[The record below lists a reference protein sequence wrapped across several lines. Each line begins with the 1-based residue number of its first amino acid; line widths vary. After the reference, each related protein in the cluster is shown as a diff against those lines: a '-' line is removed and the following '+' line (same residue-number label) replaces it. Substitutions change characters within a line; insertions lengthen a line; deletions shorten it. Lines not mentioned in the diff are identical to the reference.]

1 MPKKKAT
8 HRKETAAPAAPT
20 RARRGIPWLAL
31 LLIVATFAAYLPA
44 RRAGWIWDDDQY
56 VTDNTTL
63 RSGRGLA
70 SIWLE
75 PRTTPQYYPAVH
87 TSFWVEYQL
96 FGPNPVVFHGVNVA
110 LHAANAVLLA
120 LVLTRLAVPGA
131 WIAGLLFALHPV
143 EVESVAWVTERKN
156 CLSGFFYL
164 LSFLMWLRYR
174 DPARVAPGRAGRTG
188 TLVLAF
194 VLFVLALLSKT
205 VTATLPCVALVVL
218 WWKDGRISR
227 TDVLRLLPFF
237 AVGIASGLF
246 TAMLEREH
254 VGAEGVDWALSP
266 AARVLVAGRALWFYL
281 GKLLLPLGL
290 TFIYPRWTIDVG
302 SAIAWLYPIAALLI
316 LAALWCLRTCLGR
329 GPLAAA
335 LIFAGTLFPALGFFN
350 VYPMRYSF
358 VADHFQYLA
367 STAVLAG
374 IAAVLATRGPRV
386 SMAVA
391 GVLGA
396 ALGFATFRQC
406 AMYRDARTLWATTLG
421 HNPNAWIAH
430 NNLGSIELFAGSPT
444 LAEQHFRTSIEQNPR
459 NYEAWNNL
467 GNALHALGRD
477 RDALPHYRHA
487 LEGLPKSPQAHAN
500 LGTALLDL
508 GETEE
513 AIAKYRDAL
522 RLRPDYHT
530 ARFGL
535 AEGLRRLGRYR
546 DALGEAR
553 DGLDRAPDDRQF
565 AHRFAQL
572 LAQLGDHQGAI
583 RALERITRNRPEDL
597 EPRLTLGQIYM
608 ARGESADM
616 DRAALTFAE
625 AAKHHPGS
633 SDAWGSL
640 AVAERQL
647 GRAEESEQHFRRALS
662 VDPTNAAAHANF
674 AALLIDLDREGE
686 AVAEFGEA
694 ARLRSGD
701 PQVLREL
708 AWLLATAKDPEHRS
722 PARALDAAQRAVE
735 LTRGRDPLALDA
747 LAVAHAA
754 SGRFDEASASV
765 RQALAVIGNHDA
777 EMAATLR
784 EQLASFQR
792 RRALVPH

>member
-1 MPKKKAT
+1 VR
-8 HRKETAAPAAPT
+8 H
-20 RARRGIPWLAL
+20 GIPWLAL
-31 LLIVATFAAYLPA
+31 LLIAATFAAYLPA
-44 RRAGWIWDDDQY
+44 LRAGWIWDDDQY
-56 VTDNTTL
+56 VTENTTL
-63 RSGRGLA
+63 RGARGLA
-70 SIWLE
+70 AIWLE
-75 PRTTPQYYPAVH
+75 PRSTPQYYPAVH
-87 TSFWVEYQL
+87 TSFWLEYQL
-96 FGPNPVVFHGVNVA
+96 FGPKPEVFHGVNVA

-120 LVLTRLAVPGA
+120 LVLARLAVPGA

-143 EVESVAWVTERKN
+143 EVESVAWITERKN

-174 DPARVAPGRAGRTG
+174 DPARVDPGRAGRTG

-194 VLFVLALLSKT
+194 VLFALALLSKT
-205 VTATLPCVALVVL
+205 VTATLPWVALVVL
-218 WWKDGRISR
+218 WWKDGRVAR
-227 TDVLRLLPFF
+227 ADVLRLLPFF

-254 VGAEGVDWALSP
+254 VGAFGIDWALSP

-290 TFIYPRWTIDVG
+290 TFIYPRWTIDAGRAV
-302 SAIAWLYPIAALLI
+302 AWLYPIAAVLV
-316 LAALWCLRTCLGR
+316 LAALWWLRPRLGR

-335 LIFAGTLFPALGFFN
+335 LVFAGTLFPALGFFN

-367 STAVLAG
+367 SAAVLAG
-374 IAAVLATRGPRV
+374 AAAALATQGPRV
-386 SMAVA
+386 CLAVA

-396 ALGFATFRQC
+396 ALGYATFRQC
-406 AMYRDARTLWATTLG
+406 GMYRDARTLWTTTLAR
-421 HNPNAWIAH
+421 NPNAWIAH
-430 NNLGSIELFAGSPT
+430 NNLGSLELFAGNPT
-444 LAEQHFRTSIEQNPR
+444 QAEKHFRTSVEQNPR

-477 RDALPHYRHA
+477 GEALPHYRHA
-487 LEGLPKSPQAHAN
+487 LEGLPKSPQAHTN

-508 GETEE
+508 GQTEE
-513 AIAKYRDAL
+513 ALASYRAAL

-535 AEGLRRLGRYR
+535 AEGLRRLDRYQ

-553 DGLDRAPDDRQF
+553 DGLDRAPDDPQY
-565 AHRFAQL
+565 AHRFARL
-572 LAQLGDHQGAI
+572 LAQIGDHAGAI
-583 RALERITRNRPEDL
+583 QALERITRARPGEL

-608 ARGESADM
+608 ARGQGADM

-625 AAKHHPGS
+625 AAKHNPGS

-647 GRAEESEQHFRRALS
+647 GRALEAEQHFRRALAT
-662 VDPTNAAAHANF
+662 DPANPAAHANF
-674 AALLIDLDREGE
+674 AALLVDLDRQGE
-686 AVAEFGEA
+686 AVAELREA
-694 ARLRSGD
+694 ARLRPGD
-701 PQVLREL
+701 AQLLREL
-708 AWLLATAKDPEHRS
+708 AWLLATSKDPAHRS
-722 PARALDAAQRAVE
+722 PAGALDAGRRAVE
-735 LTRGRDPLALDA
+735 LTRGQDPLALDA
-747 LAVAHAA
+747 LAVAQAA

-765 RQALAVIGNHDA
+765 RQALALIGSHNA
-777 EMAATLR
+777 GMTATLR
-784 EQLASFQR
+784 QQLASFQR
-792 RRALVPH
+792 RQAVVAE